1 MQENK
6 RLKIGIT
13 IGDMNGVGPEII
25 LKTFAD
31 KRMLEFCTPVIYS
44 STKTLEF
51 VKKHFEYNIDFN
63 GIKSSTQAEDN
74 KVNIVNCWSE
84 TLQINFGTKDK
95 NIGKHAIISL
105 KAAISDLKQN
115 YLDAVVTAPINK
127 ECVQSEEFKFPG
139 HTDYLDNEIEGKAL
153 MLMVSGNLRIGLLTD
168 HIPVSKISESITK
181 EVVENKINTIQTARD

>member
-51 VKKHFEYNIDFN
+51 VKN
-63 GIKSSTQAEDN
+63 
-74 KVNIVNCWSE
+74 
-84 TLQINFGTKDK
+84 TLNTTLILTALNR
-95 NIGKHAIISL
+95 L
-105 KAAISDLKQN
+105 LKQR
-115 YLDAVVTAPINK
+115 T
-127 ECVQSEEFKFPG
+127 
-139 HTDYLDNEIEGKAL
+139 
-153 MLMVSGNLRIGLLTD
+153 
-168 HIPVSKISESITK
+168 TK
-181 EVVENKINTIQTARD
+181 LI